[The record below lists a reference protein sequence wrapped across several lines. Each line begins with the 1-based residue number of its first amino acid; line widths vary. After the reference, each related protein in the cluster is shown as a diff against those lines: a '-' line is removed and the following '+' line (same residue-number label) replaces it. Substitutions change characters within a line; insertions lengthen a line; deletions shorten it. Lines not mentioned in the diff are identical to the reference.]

1 MNHSTRSIS
10 RQLAE
15 ILFEDLDVDKVGSL
29 NLENMKKLYNELP
42 EDFKDIIREKLRK
55 FVIDNQKFFIS
66 KDEFIELF
74 PKNSTPCIH
83 IDLSGVKD
91 VQQIKELSQA
101 ELQSVINKRLE
112 ARQSVEYKPKFI
124 KKGRSSSKPI
134 VKRDTQEKT
143 RNSNALV
150 FIRKSYFSS
159 LSYI

>member
-1 MNHSTRSIS
+1 MTYSNRSIS

-15 ILFEDLDVDKVGSL
+15 ILFEDLDAHKVGSL

-42 EDFKDIIREKLRK
+42 EDFKDIIRDKLRK
-55 FVIDNQKFFIS
+55 FVIDNQKFYIS

-101 ELQSVINKRLE
+101 ELQSVINKRME
-112 ARQSVEYKPKFI
+112 TRQSLDFKPKFI
-124 KKGRSSSKPI
+124 KKARSNSRPAG
-134 VKRDTQEKT
+134 KRETQEKPRT
-143 RNSNALV
+143 AKDLV

-159 LSYI
+159 LS